1 MLIELL
7 RPCGA
12 ELSRRWLAALSQ
24 VPAKERKSL
33 VAEVERRVV
42 RAYGRRD
49 DQADAKEILI
59 ISPPI
64 QRDGYVEEIHTIYE
78 VTQAE
83 PDNEARNERRRDAG
97 SA

>member
-24 VPAKERKSL
+24 VPEAEREAL

-42 RAYGRRD
+42 RAYGRGD
-49 DQADAKEILI
+49 AGSQAKEILVV
-59 ISPPI
+59 SPPM
-64 QRDGYVEEIHTIYE
+64 QRDGYVEEVHTIYE
-78 VTQAE
+78 VTRAKPESGSQA
-83 PDNEARNERRRDAG
+83 ERRRDAG